1 MYHLKEIAKDNT
13 LKQKF
18 MKFILFLS
26 RLLQDTETQYWLTEL
41 EVTELIWVVKK
52 IRYIIELIVKN

>member
-13 LKQKF
+13 SKQKF

-26 RLLQDTETQYWLTEL
+26 RLLQDAEIQYWLTEL